1 MANLWAARKECLW
14 ATLAVKP
21 EGTQIWSTDVAVP
34 LSRMAEI
41 IGQFSTGGGI
51 IISEKLTYSRT
62 VKEGIGESRALL
74 KCSWACRWW
83 KLSSDCHVWSKYPWT
98 TESSARLCTQHDDS
112 GCRDGRNRFCKSI
125 YQSFISSS
133 YLHYLTISKRASMV
147 LVSERR
153 LVLFRIA
160 EGPFYLTTRT
170 LGLLDGGAWTR
181 HNRSYENFEKKPWPS
196 VSISWSPWSYLSWSC
211 RG

>member
-74 KCSWACRWW
+74 KCSWACR
-83 KLSSDCHVWSKYPWT
+83 
-98 TESSARLCTQHDDS
+98 
-112 GCRDGRNRFCKSI
+112 
-125 YQSFISSS
+125 
-133 YLHYLTISKRASMV
+133 
-147 LVSERR
+147 
-153 LVLFRIA
+153 
-160 EGPFYLTTRT
+160 
-170 LGLLDGGAWTR
+170 
-181 HNRSYENFEKKPWPS
+181 
-196 VSISWSPWSYLSWSC
+196 
-211 RG
+211 